1 MNSWRGDAQDG
12 MAAVLCDG
20 QVTKEQQ
27 TRALATRALQF
38 IQYFPTVPIAD
49 RASVDPPVEFGDRIV
64 Q

>member
-1 MNSWRGDAQDG
+1 